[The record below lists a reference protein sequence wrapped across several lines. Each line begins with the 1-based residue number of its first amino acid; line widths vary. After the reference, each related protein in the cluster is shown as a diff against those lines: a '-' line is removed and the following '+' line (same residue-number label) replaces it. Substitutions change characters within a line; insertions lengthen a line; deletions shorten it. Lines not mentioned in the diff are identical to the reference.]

1 MYWTYRRPTFFRHGL
16 RMPRNENKNSGL
28 ALQIKSICQLE
39 CCLQRFG
46 VEKCLVI
53 GFSEMAFLHWKQVLR
68 VQFQHRIW
76 LSWFFLRFFCLQKG
90 QRIRFIF
97 SSGFAARATSIST
110 TICQKKNRE
119 EDLNKGEYRYL
130 KCTRSCRFFFHTVII
145 SICVPLF
152 QLKPIY
158 LMKTWKW
165 DGYKFFWL

>member
-1 MYWTYRRPTFFRHGL
+1 MKQSILHSFISNALTRALYWNYRWPNFFFPDMDFRL
-16 RMPRNENKNSGL
+16 PRNENKNSGL
-28 ALQIKSICQLE
+28 DLQIKSICQLE

-76 LSWFFLRFFCLQKG
+76 LSWFFLRFLCLQKG
-90 QRIRFIF
+90 QRIRLIF

-119 EDLNKGEYRYL
+119 EN
-130 KCTRSCRFFFHTVII
+130 FN
-145 SICVPLF
+145 
-152 QLKPIY
+152 
-158 LMKTWKW
+158 
-165 DGYKFFWL
+165 

>member
-1 MYWTYRRPTFFRHGL
+1 MDLSAANFF
-16 RMPRNENKNSGL
+16 SGMVFGCQGMRTKIL
-28 ALQIKSICQLE
+28 DWLYCLQIKSICQLE

-130 KCTRSCRFFFHTVII
+130 KCTRPCGFFFFIPSSYQFVYH
-145 SICVPLF
+145 CF
-152 QLKPIY
+152 N
-158 LMKTWKW
+158 
-165 DGYKFFWL
+165 

>member
-1 MYWTYRRPTFFRHGL
+1 
-16 RMPRNENKNSGL
+16 MPRNENKNSGL

-130 KCTRSCRFFFHTVII
+130 KCTRPCGFFFPYHHHINLFTTVSIKAYIFNEDMKMRWIQIFLAINCLII
-145 SICVPLF
+145 H
-152 QLKPIY
+152 
-158 LMKTWKW
+158 
-165 DGYKFFWL
+165 

>member
-1 MYWTYRRPTFFRHGL
+1 MKNTNKQCKLYHNILFLKSILLLYSTKNVLNETKHFAQFHFQCSNKGFVLELSVAKFFFPDMDFRL
-16 RMPRNENKNSGL
+16 PRNENKNSGL
-28 ALQIKSICQLE
+28 DLQIKSICQLE

-76 LSWFFLRFFCLQKG
+76 LSWFFLRFLCLQKG
-90 QRIRFIF
+90 QRIRLIF

-119 EDLNKGEYRYL
+119 EN
-130 KCTRSCRFFFHTVII
+130 FN
-145 SICVPLF
+145 
-152 QLKPIY
+152 
-158 LMKTWKW
+158 
-165 DGYKFFWL
+165 